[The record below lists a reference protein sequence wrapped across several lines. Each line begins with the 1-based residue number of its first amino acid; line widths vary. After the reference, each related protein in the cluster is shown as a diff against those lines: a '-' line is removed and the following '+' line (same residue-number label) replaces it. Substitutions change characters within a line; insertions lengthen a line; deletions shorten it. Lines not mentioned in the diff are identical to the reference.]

1 MSSDVMSCHVKHCFT
16 TTRLI
21 ASLSSPHLLRI
32 SIVISGMLT
41 GLTFTL
47 DAISFGTHSFS
58 LSSKRNGI
66 KRVIETNQHAKNY
79 DGNKRKVQEKLP
91 E

>member
-1 MSSDVMSCHVKHCFT
+1 
-16 TTRLI
+16 
-21 ASLSSPHLLRI
+21 
-32 SIVISGMLT
+32 MLT